1 MRLQE
6 LPKTVRRGKKRVGRG
21 YGSGKGGHT
30 VGRGQ
35 KGQKTRGKIH
45 PLFEGTKT
53 KKSLLQRLPLLRG
66 RGRFKPRQ
74 PKPVIINIG
83 QLNGLPA
90 GALVDVPLLVKA
102 GIVGKEAEKR
112 GVKLLGTGTLTK
124 KLTIAVPAGR
134 QAARKIESAG
144 GSIKP

>member
-1 MRLQE
+1 MKLYE
-6 LPKTVRRGKKRVGRG
+6 LPKIVRREKKRVGRG

-35 KGQKTRGKIH
+35 KGQKVRGKIH

-66 RGRFKPRQ
+66 RGRLKPMS

-83 QLNGLPA
+83 QLNSLPA
-90 GALVDVPLLVKA
+90 GVLVDIPLLIKA

-112 GVKLLGTGTLTK
+112 GVKLLGTGILTK
-124 KLTIAVPAGR
+124 KLTVAVPAGR

-144 GSIKP
+144 GSIKQ